1 MCRGCPMRSA
11 LGSWHAVLSSCRAVV
26 FDCRCAPR
34 RLFAVRSRV
43 GSVEG
48 GVRISAY
55 ARPACDRCGSLE
67 GKAPRAHMKTKCL
80 IDDNDITSEGCSEIY
95 TDPYLLRF
103 KFNR

>member
-1 MCRGCPMRSA
+1 M
-11 LGSWHAVLSSCRAVV
+11 SWLSDEKRARFLACCTLVLSSCRV
-26 FDCRCAPR
+26 RLSPR

-80 IDDNDITSEGCSEIY
+80 IDDNEVAARKIGALEY
-95 TDPYLLRF
+95 A
-103 KFNR
+103 K